1 MSGAVSPALLLG
13 AALAISLGA
22 MLGALVPLRVK
33 VTPRHHLIVLGFAAG
48 VMFGAALL
56 HMLPEAVKRAGLAA
70 FPFTLLGFF
79 AVLLLERFIP
89 DHHADDGH
97 HHPPGEH
104 PEPLGL
110 PTFLALSLHTLTDGL
125 ALGVALE
132 GDAIHVGV
140 LAALALH
147 QIPAA
152 ISLCSILLGE
162 GYTRTRTLLMT
173 LCFALMVPVGALL
186 YLLLRT
192 AVDLH
197 ALAPR
202 ALAFS
207 AGTFLHLALADLLP
221 QVHREPLLRRAGGLA
236 LALGVG
242 AMWALRLTGVD

>member
-1 MSGAVSPALLLG
+1 MSGEVAPAVLLGAAGAISFGALLG
-13 AALAISLGA
+13 AALPLLVKISA
-22 MLGALVPLRVK
+22 RRHLV
-33 VTPRHHLIVLGFAAG
+33 ILGFAAG

-56 HMLPEAVKRAGLAA
+56 HMLPEAVSGAGLAA
-70 FPFTLLGFF
+70 FPFTLMGFF

-110 PTFLALSLHTLTDGL
+110 PTFIALSLHTLTDGL

-132 GDAIHVGV
+132 GDGVNLGV
-140 LAALALH
+140 LAALVLH
-147 QIPAA
+147 QIPAS

-162 GYTRTRTLLMT
+162 GYTRTRTMLMT
-173 LCFALMVPVGALL
+173 LAFALMVPVGAVL
-186 YLLLRT
+186 YLGLRT
-192 AVDLH
+192 VTDVH

-221 QVHREPLLRRAGGLA
+221 QVHREPTLRRAGGVA
-236 LALGVG
+236 LAVGVA
-242 AMWALRLTGVD
+242 AMWALRLSGVA